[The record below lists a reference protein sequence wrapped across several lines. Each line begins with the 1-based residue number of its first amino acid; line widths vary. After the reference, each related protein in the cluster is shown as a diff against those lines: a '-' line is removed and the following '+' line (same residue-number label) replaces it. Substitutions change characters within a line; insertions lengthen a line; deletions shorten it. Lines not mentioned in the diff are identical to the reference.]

1 MRMAGLLP
9 ILLGLVFVN
18 MSLPL
23 SGESDETCGAP
34 AQAVQRSCIRRAV
47 RAVRD
52 LRISRLDR
60 PAETTDKDL
69 RPRPAETLPPCVDSA
84 RYRKV
89 PAPASRFDSPSE
101 DD

>member
-9 ILLGLVFVN
+9 ILLLLIFVN

-34 AQAVQRSCIRRAV
+34 AQAVQRSCTRRSV
-47 RAVRD
+47 HAVRD

-60 PAETTDKDL
+60 PAETTATDL
-69 RPRPAETLPPCVDSA
+69 RTRPAETLPACVDGA
-84 RYRKV
+84 RFRKV